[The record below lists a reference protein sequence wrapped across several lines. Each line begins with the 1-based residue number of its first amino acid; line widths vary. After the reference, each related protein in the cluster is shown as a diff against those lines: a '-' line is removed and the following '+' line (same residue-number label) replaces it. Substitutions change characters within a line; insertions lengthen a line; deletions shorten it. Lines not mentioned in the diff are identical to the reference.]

1 VNVRIISESSVSFL
15 RKTKIF
21 KDKARVIQLTGA
33 SLVGLLM
40 LGTFLYC
47 YFTYGKELTEIV
59 SDPVKFKALV
69 ESFNNW
75 DRVAFVAIRAF
86 QTVIKIIPAE
96 PLEIGAGCLY
106 GTWGGLL
113 YCMLG
118 TFIGSLVIIALSKLL
133 GKRFVNIFFPV
144 EKINSFKFLQD
155 KQKVYLSL
163 FFIYLI
169 PGTPK
174 DILTYAASIT
184 DINMV
189 KFMII
194 TSIARIPAIITSTI
208 VGAEIMEK
216 NYWLAAG
223 IFIGTGALSII
234 CSIIY
239 NKVSKSQDK
248 KNAAKEKITE
258 DNNDEKITA
267 GKS

>member
-1 VNVRIISESSVSFL
+1 MSFL
-15 RKTKIF
+15 NKTQIF
-21 KDKARVIQLTGA
+21 KNKARVIQIIGA
-33 SLVGLLM
+33 SLVGLLL
-40 LGTFLYC
+40 LGVFLYC

-59 SDPVKFKALV
+59 SDPVRFKDLV

-106 GTWGGLL
+106 GTWEGLL

-118 TFIGSLVIIALSKLL
+118 TFIGSLVIIALSKLF
-133 GKRFVNIFFPV
+133 GKKFVNVFFPI
-144 EKINSFKFLQD
+144 EKINSIKFLQD
-155 KQKVYLSL
+155 EKKVYFSL

-184 DINMV
+184 NINMV

-208 VGAEIMEK
+208 VGAEIMEQ
-216 NYWLAAG
+216 NYWLAAA
-223 IFIGTGALSII
+223 IFIGTGALSIV

-239 NKVSKSQDK
+239 NKLSKKHDK
-248 KNAAKEKITE
+248 KASDKEKSTE
-258 DNNDEKITA
+258 DKNDEKITA